1 MCGELSGEEMENE
14 GVEETKGAC
23 RAKLVDSR

>member
-1 MCGELSGEEMENE
+1 MCGGLYKEEMENE